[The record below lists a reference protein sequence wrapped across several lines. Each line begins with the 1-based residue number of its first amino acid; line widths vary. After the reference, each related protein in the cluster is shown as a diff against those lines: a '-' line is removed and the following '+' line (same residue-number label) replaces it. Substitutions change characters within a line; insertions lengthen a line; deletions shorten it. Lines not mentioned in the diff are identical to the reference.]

1 MYIYDIVS
9 ERKETRLNA
18 LARAKPAKIELCEEV
33 DACCRIP
40 GHLYLRKKIHFFF
53 ALLIW
58 DVVEYLVGEGHLVAE
73 RRTHVWRDFT
83 HAAFAMHCELASHLL
98 VPIVSRQIIPFYCK
112 CATQWLTLGQ
122 SDSWFGII
130 IPNDT
135 SRLR

>member
-1 MYIYDIVS
+1 MLHNSGTFIF
-9 ERKETRLNA
+9 T
-18 LARAKPAKIELCEEV
+18 
-33 DACCRIP
+33 
-40 GHLYLRKKIHFFF
+40 KKNPFFF

-73 RRTHVWRDFT
+73 RRTHVWRNFT

-98 VPIVSRQIIPFYCK
+98 VPIVSRQIISFYCK

-122 SDSWFGII
+122 SDSRFGII